1 MRSFIG
7 YVINNN
13 IATVKA
19 PVLRQVS
26 QPCRCT
32 LGKIEVQTRNKAQS
46 KVKRKLVYQNS
57 M

>member
-32 LGKIEVQTRNKAQS
+32 LGNQS
-46 KVKRKLVYQNS
+46 SNSKQSSVEGKTEAGVPKLNS
-57 M
+57 